1 MVFGDRLIVS
11 LYLFRTFTGKIYQAL
26 PGAPQ
31 FILHSRNDR
40 FKITLILCKFALTVF
55 RKETTIFHFFITI
68 RNILMNKIAFNKSG
82 EVRHLWKFLFT
93 LIIILG
99 FSLVLEKIFR
109 QVPINNK
116 VAQPVFCGII
126 VGTLISLKFV
136 YKVSFNKLGVS
147 LNSRN
152 LTFVSAGTV
161 IPFLLQLQFFLIDRY
176 IFRHSFSFLFPEL
189 SLALL
194 YSLVSY
200 VIVAA
205 AEELYFRVY
214 MIGYFK
220 DKFNVIY
227 FFLFSAVTFSL
238 LHALG
243 LSSYNYLSFLAFLL
257 AGIFYGLL
265 YLLSNS
271 FYLVLSAHAIH
282 NTFLLYPVN
291 DSNTKVYLINQI
303 ISITYILVLSY
314 FYYGKKKLLETA

>member
-1 MVFGDRLIVS
+1 MKNIV
-11 LYLFRTFTGKIYQAL
+11 
-26 PGAPQ
+26 
-31 FILHSRNDR
+31 
-40 FKITLILCKFALTVF
+40 
-55 RKETTIFHFFITI
+55 
-68 RNILMNKIAFNKSG
+68 FNKSG
-82 EVRHLWKFLFT
+82 EVRHLWKFIFT

-99 FSLVLEKIFR
+99 FSIALEKIFR
-109 QVPINNK
+109 LVQINNK
-116 VAQPVFCGII
+116 VVHPLFCGII
-126 VGTLISLKFV
+126 AGSFISLRFI
-136 YKVSFNKLGVS
+136 YKASFSKLGVS
-147 LNSRN
+147 LSKRN
-152 LTFVSAGTV
+152 VTFLCAGIL
-161 IPFLLQLQFFLIDRY
+161 IPLFVQFQFFIIDRY
-176 IFRHSFSFLFPEL
+176 IFGHKFSFLFPEL
-189 SLALL
+189 SLTLL
-194 YSLVSY
+194 YTLFSY
-200 VIVAA
+200 IIVAA

-243 LSSYNYLSFLAFLL
+243 LPSYNYLSFMVFLL

-303 ISITYILVLSY
+303 ISITFILILSY